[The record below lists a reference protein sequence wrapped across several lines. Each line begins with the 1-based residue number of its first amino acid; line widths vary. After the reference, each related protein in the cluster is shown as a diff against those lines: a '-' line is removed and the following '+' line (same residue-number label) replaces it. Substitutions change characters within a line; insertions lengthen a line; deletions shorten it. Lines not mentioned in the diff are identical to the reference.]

1 MESRREP
8 AAQIFVV
15 RVAHNEPYLPEDH
28 WNATIVHVSS
38 GERRT
43 IVSYDDLRGF
53 IEERRARSSHD

>member
-1 MESRREP
+1 MDSRREP

-15 RVAHNEPYLPEDH
+15 RVAHNEPYLPDDH
-28 WNATIVHVSS
+28 WSATIVHVAS
-38 GERRT
+38 GARRT